1 MDSVQG
7 LGGVLGSMNVQERAA
22 GGRGGSAE
30 AFRRAL
36 QQQGEQAADG
46 QQTPPEPAIRP
57 VRTGLQRH
65 GDSGRRDG
73 EATAGHVDV
82 IA

>member
-1 MDSVQG
+1 
-7 LGGVLGSMNVQERAA
+7 
-22 GGRGGSAE
+22 
-30 AFRRAL
+30 
-36 QQQGEQAADG
+36 
-46 QQTPPEPAIRP
+46 